1 MASKKKYQS
10 LSLGGYLYKFH
21 AKGEDTGGAYTF
33 FEAFVPPRDIGP
45 PPHVHRNED
54 VAFYIIDG
62 LFTFSLDGVEF
73 KAKTGDFVFLPRGLT
88 HWKRNESDSVGKMV
102 VISNPSGF
110 EKYFDRAGTLV
121 EDDTEMP
128 PTPTNEEL
136 IRLVQEAPNFGIEM
150 FL

>member
-1 MASKKKYQS
+1 MAFKKKYQS

-88 HWKRNESDSVGKMV
+88 HWKRNESDSVGKML
-102 VISNPSGF
+102 VISNPPGF

>member
-33 FEAFVPPRDIGP
+33 FEALVPPRDIGP

-128 PTPTNEEL
+128 PPPTNEEL